1 MAERGILTINAPD
14 GAIIATISHDADTAD
29 AIIRATLDRVY
40 RPGKPLTTTQ
50 FYLHLNESYAQETG
64 NYFRDRG
71 TEWLGEPFHVARDE
85 GNHVPRAYV
94 RGLVE
99 MGFDRARWTVSTET
113 GRFMRLDAS
122 ARKSKR
128 CTCRRRA

>member
-14 GAIIATISHDADTAD
+14 GAIIATISHDADIAD
-29 AIIRATLDRVY
+29 EFIRNALTRVY
-40 RPGKPLTTTQ
+40 RPDYPLTSMQ
-50 FYLHLNESYAQETG
+50 MLLHLNQEYDDAMG
-64 NYFRDRG
+64 GYFRERG
-71 TEWLGEPFHVARDE
+71 TEWLRKAHYVARDE
-85 GNHVPRAYV
+85 GSHVARAHV
-94 RGLVE
+94 RNLVE